1 MNVNAFSM
9 SSGEFFGFLRL
20 EDSSVVLNAS
30 PIDSMEAKPHPA
42 PWVLVPANLD
52 LETSVRQALEE
63 SSKDARQKGMDYVY
77 ASPLKMGGKPYL
89 AKEDGVAKQVIDILY
104 LKK

>member
-1 MNVNAFSM
+1 MGVNAFSM
-9 SSGEFFGFLRL
+9 SSGEFFGFLHL
-20 EDSSVVLNAS
+20 EDSSVVLNAM
-30 PIDSMEAKPHPA
+30 PIDSMKATPHPA
-42 PWVLVPANLD
+42 SWISVSADLD
-52 LETSVRQALEE
+52 LETLVRQALEE
-63 SSKDARQKGMDYVY
+63 ASKDARQKGMDYVY